1 VLAVAER
8 VAKVPPDIV
17 QRNKRTVHRAMDI
30 MGLRA
35 AIRSGT
41 ELCSLAIHQKSFQ
54 TFMAG
59 MREQGLTAALQQ
71 RDEPFGDY
79 RTAE

>member
-1 VLAVAER
+1 
-8 VAKVPPDIV
+8 
-17 QRNKRTVHRAMDI
+17 MDI

-41 ELCSLAIHQKSFQ
+41 ELCSLAIHQQSFQ
-54 TFMAG
+54 EFISQVPG
-59 MREQGLTAALQQ
+59 GHLTEALQH

-79 RTAE
+79 RAAEPH